1 MKKDEKPETLAIMD
15 NYNFCDI
22 STDGHG
28 DSMTDP
34 AQRAESV
41 TKELDLHARLG

>member
-1 MKKDEKPETLAIMD
+1 MKKDEKPDTLAVIG

-22 STDGHG
+22 KTDGPG

-34 AQRAESV
+34 AQRAKSV
-41 TKELDLHARLG
+41 KIYA